1 MNGDPEL
8 RAALLAAFPPTPISH
23 ETVHAADARWAG
35 YDERDQ
41 LSLLEGESWNELT
54 PDVLER
60 HAGLLVHTGNALYRA
75 ILPAYLLLLAEGD
88 YATILPFHVVSQLT
102 CNQGSKLEGE
112 IFEERVGSLS
122 AEQRAVVRRA
132 LTAIAKQTLLHDV
145 ASTAIRSW

>member
-60 HAGLLVHTGNALYRA
+60 HAGLLVHTGNA
-75 ILPAYLLLLAEGD
+75 PYLLLLAEGD